1 MLTLVARFDVQLD
14 EDDILRKFGLEEH
27 GPVQKLID
35 QRVIDYCRDG
45 GYVPASPYRALE
57 ASAQIATDIGSGE
70 VIWDTPYARYQYY
83 GIVYGPNIPILDKE
97 TGVLLGFF
105 SPPGKKKHPTDKK
118 LTYDKAQNPNAGARW
133 FERMKADHG
142 DDIVEEARNYVRRG
156 GRST

>member
-45 GYVPASPYRALE
+45 GYVPVSPYRALE

-105 SPPGKKKHPTDKK
+105 SPPGRPKHPTGRE
-118 LTYDKAQNPNAGARW
+118 LTYDTSQNPMAGPFW
-133 FERMKADHG
+133 FERAKADNLTEWL
-142 DDIVEEARNYVRRG
+142 DEARRVMING
-156 GRST
+156 E